1 MFRKA
6 QDLGL
11 GLEVQDEFSEKIK
24 ESNQHPQPQG
34 TGLNIQ
40 KQPTSSISRYR
51 FNIQKQTC
59 EFLENNFHL
68 SKVRFV
74 LRGLCS

>member
-24 ESNQHPQPQG
+24 ESNQHPQSQG
-34 TGLNIQ
+34 TGLTYRSKHVNFWKTISTFQ
-40 KQPTSSISRYR
+40 KS
-51 FNIQKQTC
+51 
-59 EFLENNFHL
+59 
-68 SKVRFV
+68 
-74 LRGLCS
+74 GLF